1 MKLAKIQGYFTTR
14 DLDSVK
20 DKITAG
26 ALKDIY
32 KQIKEKQIYLV
43 LPRSK
48 KKIGELVAATID
60 KKGIQGTFIL
70 YKDSPH
76 YYLTLFGINTFFKG
90 FSILY
95 RTLEGEEKR
104 GVRYLN
110 KIKLLN
116 VILAEKPCNRQCLI
130 NNKSK
135 KLILN
140 ILVEEIKDN
149 GT

>member
-1 MKLAKIQGYFTTR
+1 MKLAKIQGYFTTK

-20 DKITAG
+20 DKVTAG
-26 ALKDIY
+26 ALKDVY
-32 KQIKEKQIYLV
+32 KQLKEKQIYLI
-43 LPRSK
+43 LPKSK

-70 YKDSPH
+70 YKDSPQ
-76 YYLTLFGINTFFKG
+76 YYLTLFGINAFFKG

-110 KIKLLN
+110 KIKFLN

-130 NNKSK
+130 NKKSK

-140 ILVEEIKDN
+140 ILAEEIKNN